1 MRQIGL
7 VVAVSLTLLVAG
19 RANVASAQEP
29 CCHHRHHPI
38 LRATAVAIRGTVWV
52 LMTPVRLVFHH
63 HHHGCCGYGYG
74 DEGVVEYG
82 PTDALPGG
90 ALPAGEA
97 VAPAAAVYAP
107 IVDPEKIDGLSAE
120 ECRTA
125 AQQAI
130 GRGLVAYRQGQ
141 IDVARAYF
149 HEAAVLTPDVAST
162 WALCGVAAS
171 AADDAKTAAVCATHV
186 RLITTEDSSQRS
198 AMYKTLAPIQGKSR
212 VAFEQ
217 LVNAAGADQNIQ
229 NIASAQ

>member
-1 MRQIGL
+1 MRQFGL
-7 VVAVSLTLLVAG
+7 VVAVSLAMLVAG
-19 RANVASAQEP
+19 RANVAFAQDP
-29 CCHHRHHPI
+29 CCHHPHHPI

-82 PTDALPGG
+82 PTDALP
-90 ALPAGEA
+90 AGEV
-97 VAPAAAVYAP
+97 VAPGAAAPAAVYAP
-107 IVDPEKIDGLSAE
+107 IVNPESIDNLSAE

-149 HEAAVLTPDVAST
+149 HEAAVLTPDAAST
-162 WALCGVAAS
+162 WALCGVAAA
-171 AADDAKTAAVCATHV
+171 AADDAKTAAVCATHA
-186 RLITTEDSSQRS
+186 RLITAGDATQRS
-198 AMYKTLAPIQGKSR
+198 SMYKTLAPIQGKSR
-212 VAFEQ
+212 LAFEQ
-217 LVNAAGADQNIQ
+217 LVNAVGADQSIQ